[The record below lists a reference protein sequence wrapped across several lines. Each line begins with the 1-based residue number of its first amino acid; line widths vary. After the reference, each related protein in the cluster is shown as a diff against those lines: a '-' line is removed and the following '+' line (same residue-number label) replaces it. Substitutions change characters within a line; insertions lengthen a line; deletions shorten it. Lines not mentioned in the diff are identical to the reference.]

1 MVANLAHSTDV
12 LSGRKDVR
20 VAVKPEGRGVLK
32 WPPQQEE
39 QQLNGV
45 GFYSNCVACLWECLR
60 KTLLKS

>member
-20 VAVKPEGRGVLK
+20 VAVKPGGVACLNG
-32 WPPQQEE
+32 PQQEE